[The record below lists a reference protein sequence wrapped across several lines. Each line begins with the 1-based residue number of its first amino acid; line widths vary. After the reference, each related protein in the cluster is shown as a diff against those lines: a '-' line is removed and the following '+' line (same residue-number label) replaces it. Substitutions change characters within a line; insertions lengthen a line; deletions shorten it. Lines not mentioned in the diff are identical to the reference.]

1 MNLILHCRVALICI
15 RRNPTP
21 NLDNEPSINSH
32 SHTAVGLRSFPFVVS
47 LSFPYCGR
55 TALILHC
62 RVAIILIQ
70 RSGYAHFHLPY
81 RSHCHTAVGL
91 RSFPFAV
98 SLSFSYS
105 GRATLILP
113 CRYHSHTAVGLRSFC
128 IVAIILI
135 HNGRATLIF
144 ICRIA
149 LISIECVAFT

>member
-70 RSGYAHFHLPY
+70 RSGYAHF
-81 RSHCHTAVGL
+81 
-91 RSFPFAV
+91 AV

-105 GRATLILP
+105 GRATLILH
-113 CRYHSHTAVGLRSFC
+113 CRYHSHTTVGLRSFSFVVSLSFLLNVWLLLSLSRVAGC
-128 IVAIILI
+128 IS
-135 HNGRATLIF
+135 RAV
-144 ICRIA
+144 RG
-149 LISIECVAFT
+149 VDM